1 MPHPEALKH
10 SCGQSVSDEICH
22 GVPYMRN
29 VLEELDYCVCFWV
42 ATVRV
47 QWPTS
52 ASTQD
57 HCQFGWIEVCLDWP
71 QINSQ
76 RVIGILLQ
84 TSIYGTFWGSTL
96 HHLSWRVQRPH
107 MSLLPIP
114 TQDHFQAI
122 PFFLLVCQPPHQRNQ
137 IGDPENP
144 KWIAARKLWIIVM
157 IGSWFDTRLH
167 PVLAPTFRSQGTLQP
182 SGFSHP
188 SDGGP
193 ARCRIQQPWWT
204 FSQLRW
210 GC

>member
-10 SCGQSVSDEICH
+10 SCGQSVSDEICQ

-57 HCQFGWIEVCLDWP
+57 HCQFTVCLDWP

-84 TSIYGTFWGSTL
+84 TSIYGTFWFSTL
-96 HHLSWRVQRPH
+96 HHLSWRVQRLH

-122 PFFLLVCQPPHQRNQ
+122 PFFLLVS
-137 IGDPENP
+137 
-144 KWIAARKLWIIVM
+144 ARKLWIIVM

-167 PVLAPTFRSQGTLQP
+167 PGLTHTFRSQGTLQP

>member
-29 VLEELDYCVCFWV
+29 VLEELDYCVCFWF

-76 RVIGILLQ
+76 RVIGILLRTGHFGVLLCITYHEGFSVHTWVFYPSQ
-84 TSIYGTFWGSTL
+84 HKIIF
-96 HHLSWRVQRPH
+96 RPFRF
-107 MSLLPIP
+107 SCLFV
-114 TQDHFQAI
+114 T
-122 PFFLLVCQPPHQRNQ
+122 
-137 IGDPENP
+137 ENP

-167 PVLAPTFRSQGTLQP
+167 PVLTPTFRSQGTLQP